1 MQLNCCVVGLQ
12 AIKVR
17 LIIMILSFK
26 LNEAHKCCCFDILS
40 RPPQINQIP
49 TSSERPE
56 KYAPRFCLVLKYN
69 CKVQKYTHTTI
80 SHFSTESFFP
90 PLLSASSSSTKP
102 AAAAWLRSGPQPKQG
117 AWCSRPNDPST
128 IFPLGRCAPL
138 GSPSHSVLHYGGEG
152 GQQGRME
159 RAQPR
164 ELDDPDPPCELHQ
177 PRQPRPKAQAHQD
190 DLLFVVLGHLVQH
203 GKPRHDLVQGLVQQ
217 GSVQGSEAESRQCA
231 GSSIARGTR
240 LTNAAGNQQRQ
251 QQQQQRSWHKTQRWM
266 LFSRAPLLFL

>member
-1 MQLNCCVVGLQ
+1 MSILPRSTRFRPLQ
-12 AIKVR
+12 
-17 LIIMILSFK
+17 S
-26 LNEAHKCCCFDILS
+26 D
-40 RPPQINQIP
+40 
-49 TSSERPE
+49 
-56 KYAPRFCLVLKYN
+56 
-69 CKVQKYTHTTI
+69 QK
-80 SHFSTESFFP
+80 STLHASV
-90 PLLSASSSSTKP
+90 SSSSTTARVVLPTP
-102 AAAAWLRSGPQPKQG
+102 AVGILFLHETRCSSLAPFRSATQ
-117 AWCSRPNDPST
+117 T
-128 IFPLGRCAPL
+128 RCAPL

-177 PRQPRPKAQAHQD
+177 PRQPPPRAQARQD

-251 QQQQQRSWHKTQRWM
+251 RQQQQRSWHKTQRWM
-266 LFSRAPLLFL
+266 LFSPAPLLFL